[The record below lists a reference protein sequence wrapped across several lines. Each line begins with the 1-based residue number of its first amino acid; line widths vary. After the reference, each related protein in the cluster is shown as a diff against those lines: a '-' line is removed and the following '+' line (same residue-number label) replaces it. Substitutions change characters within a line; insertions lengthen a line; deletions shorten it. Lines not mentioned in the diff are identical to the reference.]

1 MCTKFKLTVNVFYI
15 SHLTYGLY
23 YIIYLYIFS
32 IMYDPLAVTFS
43 YSGFVIQAT
52 RTMVFYA
59 AKGDF

>member
-1 MCTKFKLTVNVFYI
+1 
-15 SHLTYGLY
+15 
-23 YIIYLYIFS
+23 
-32 IMYDPLAVTFS
+32 MYDPLAVTFS